1 MTNEWQCINC
11 TFANPA
17 LQYTCEMC
25 QASRG
30 VLVIKPPYSSDERRI
45 LNEHM
50 LAGNSKQSYDGNTT
64 TTPTNYPSS
73 SSSTYI
79 LNSELD
85 TRTRNN
91 LALEEFLNSV
101 ERDKS
106 KLGAYLNGDNVSRT
120 LPSSREH
127 TQPQSTRSNHDLKQ
141 REPSAR
147 DYPGPVGGGFSEPTE
162 GLRYAEEDSARAV
175 WQEIVDF
182 CQSTNIEFVD
192 DSFPPSMSSLLF
204 ESQIAKLSQIDD
216 STPPPGLAQNT
227 TIDQT
232 GGASQ
237 TDNILESDRTELE
250 EEKTLRLLKK
260 ATWLRPRNLRTR
272 SSDQRYEWT
281 VFRNPRPA
289 DISQGISGNC
299 WFLSALAVLAERPDL
314 LKRVMLTRDI
324 CTAGVYQVRL
334 CKDGRWQVI
343 LIDDL
348 LPCDPYRNLL
358 YSPAKKK
365 QLWVPLIEKALAK
378 AHGCYAALASGRS
391 IEGLATL
398 TGAPCETITL
408 QPNISCTSTS
418 PSTTSPP
425 ASTNATTGTGGVPAN
440 TTPFDQAN
448 HHAHSHQNHNHH
460 PHDPNMT
467 TTDQHVEEIDQDLVW
482 AQLLSSRGAGFL
494 MGASCGGGNLQ
505 IDEAEY
511 ARVGLRPRHAY
522 SVMDVRDEGNQLRLV
537 KLRNPWG
544 HFSWKG
550 DWSDDS
556 SLWTSELRAMLMPR
570 GADEGVFWMCFEDVI
585 KYFDSIDVCKI
596 RSGWNEIRLEGL
608 LPTKSTDIENIPF
621 VILTINETTE
631 IDLSLFQSSR
641 RDTLHNT
648 EQTINPKLQQLDLC
662 IMVFRSAMTKVTTTT
677 TTAGNTANQ
686 LLRNAKSLL
695 TNSSSSSSTQH
706 NHRQERLDIG
716 ALIDYSQRQVRNFV
730 GCSLI
735 LEPGEYV
742 ILCTAFNHWQ
752 TKSIQYSLE
761 YPKFLLSVHSSKQ
774 LLVETSRPSSYILA
788 DSVIKLAIARGQRH
802 HAREGLTA
810 YYLTKGWSGLAIVL
824 ENRSKHNYIQVVC
837 DCSRSM
843 NIVSSRGELKTID
856 CIPPLHSLVVIVL
869 TQLEGSVGFSI
880 AHKLT
885 HRVSNSAG
893 LHDWGPAGV
902 NHVPALDTITAGLHS
917 PRPL

>member
-1 MTNEWQCINC
+1 MTNEWKCTNC

-30 VLVIKPPYSSDERRI
+30 VLVIKPGKQNERQI

-50 LAGNSKQSYDGNTT
+50 LNRTDDRTKDQLVC
-64 TTPTNYPSS
+64 PSTS
-73 SSSTYI
+73 SGVLVVDSQMDI
-79 LNSELD
+79 
-85 TRTRNN
+85 RARNN
-91 LALEEFLNSV
+91 LALEKFIDSIDDHHYNLSNKNEDTCHLEYSKTYYDTQHRNNYTIAKGDSS
-101 ERDKS
+101 KS
-106 KLGAYLNGDNVSRT
+106 DCSGAL
-120 LPSSREH
+120 
-127 TQPQSTRSNHDLKQ
+127 
-141 REPSAR
+141 
-147 DYPGPVGGGFSEPTE
+147 GGGFSESIE
-162 GLRYAEEDSARAV
+162 GLRSAEEESARNV
-175 WQEIVDF
+175 WHEIIEF
-182 CQSTNIEFVD
+182 CRTNQLEFVD
-192 DSFPPSMSSLLF
+192 DSFPPVMSSLLF
-204 ESQIAKLSQIDD
+204 ESQIAKLEN
-216 STPPPGLAQNT
+216 L
-227 TIDQT
+227 
-232 GGASQ
+232 
-237 TDNILESDRTELE
+237 TDLPRESNHDNNQQAVEENILESERTELE

-260 ATWLRPRNLRTR
+260 ARWLRPKQLRTR
-272 SSDQRYEWT
+272 SADSRYDWC
-281 VFRNPRPA
+281 VFRNPKPA

-314 LKRVMLTRDI
+314 LERVMLTREI
-324 CTAGVYQVRL
+324 CSEGAYQVRL
-334 CKDGRWQVI
+334 CKDGRWQII

-348 LPCDPYRNLL
+348 LPCDQYRNLL
-358 YSPAKKK
+358 YSPAKRK

-398 TGAPCETITL
+398 TGAPCETIVL
-408 QPNISCTSTS
+408 QPFIGITSTL
-418 PSTTSPP
+418 PSTFVP
-425 ASTNATTGTGGVPAN
+425 NGNDNCNGDLDTGNSKG
-440 TTPFDQAN
+440 FKSSIMDKYF
-448 HHAHSHQNHNHH
+448 
-460 PHDPNMT
+460 
-467 TTDQHVEEIDQDLVW
+467 EEIDQDLVW

-511 ARVGLRPRHAY
+511 VRVGLRPRHAY

-556 SLWTSELRAMLMPR
+556 ALWTNELRAMLMPR
-570 GADEGVFWMCFEDVI
+570 GADEGVFWMCFEDVA

-608 LPTKSTDIENIPF
+608 LPTKSTDTENIPF

-641 RDTLHNT
+641 RDTLHNVD
-648 EQTINPKLQQLDLC
+648 QTISPRVQQLDLC
-662 IMVFRSAMTKVTTTT
+662 IMIFKAIVIEQGKTREMI
-677 TTAGNTANQ
+677 
-686 LLRNAKSLL
+686 
-695 TNSSSSSSTQH
+695 
-706 NHRQERLDIG
+706 DIG
-716 ALIDYSQRQVRNFV
+716 TLVDYSHRNVRNFV

-752 TKSIQYSLE
+752 TKSILYSME
-761 YPKFLLSVHSSKQ
+761 YPKFLLAVHSSKQ
-774 LLVETSRPSSYILA
+774 LLVETSQPSQYILA
-788 DSVIKLAIARGQRH
+788 DAVTKLAFARGQRH
-802 HAREGLTA
+802 HARQDLTA
-810 YYLTKGWSGLAIVL
+810 YYLTRGWSGLAIVL
-824 ENRSKHNYIQVVC
+824 ENRSKKYYIQVVC
-837 DCSRSM
+837 DCSKSM
-843 NIVSSRGELKTID
+843 NIVSSRGALKTVD

-885 HRVSNSAG
+885 HRVSSAAG
-893 LHDWGPAGV
+893 LHDWGPAKK
-902 NHVPALDTITAGLHS
+902 NHVPPLNSITLGLHS

>member
-1 MTNEWQCINC
+1 MTNEWQCTNC

-30 VLVIKPPYSSDERRI
+30 VLVIKPGKQNERRI
-45 LNEHM
+45 LNEFMLNGTDGSMSQPQEH
-50 LAGNSKQSYDGNTT
+50 LAG
-64 TTPTNYPSS
+64 PSTAPS
-73 SSSTYI
+73 CISVVD
-79 LNSELD
+79 SEMD
-85 TRTRNN
+85 IRARNN
-91 LALEEFLNSV
+91 LALERFIDSI
-101 ERDKS
+101 DKHH
-106 KLGAYLNGDNVSRT
+106 KMDHARGQNGDIAYA
-120 LPSSREH
+120 PSSYNKFTVKKATRDSTSGSEH
-127 TQPQSTRSNHDLKQ
+127 SGGL
-141 REPSAR
+141 
-147 DYPGPVGGGFSEPTE
+147 GGGFSEPTE
-162 GLRYAEEDSARAV
+162 GLRSAEEESARNV
-175 WQEIVDF
+175 WLEIVEF
-182 CQSTNIEFVD
+182 CRASQIEFVD
-192 DSFPPSMSSLLF
+192 DSFPPTMSSLLF
-204 ESQIAKLSQIDD
+204 ETQIAKLDSLSESPKETSQIAHQANEE
-216 STPPPGLAQNT
+216 S
-227 TIDQT
+227 
-232 GGASQ
+232 
-237 TDNILESDRTELE
+237 ILDSDRTELE

-260 ATWLRPRNLRTR
+260 AIWLRPKQLRTR
-272 SSDQRYEWT
+272 PSDHRHGWC

-314 LKRVMLTRDI
+314 LERVMLTREI
-324 CTAGVYQVRL
+324 CPQGVYQVRL
-334 CKDGRWQVI
+334 CKDGRWQII

-348 LPCDPYRNLL
+348 LPCDQYRNLL
-358 YSPAKKK
+358 YSPAKRK

-408 QPNISCTSTS
+408 QPNVSSTSTS
-418 PSTTSPP
+418 PSTFNPSGNDRTERNS
-425 ASTNATTGTGGVPAN
+425 STV
-440 TTPFDQAN
+440 DQF
-448 HHAHSHQNHNHH
+448 
-460 PHDPNMT
+460 
-467 TTDQHVEEIDQDLVW
+467 VEEIDQDLVW
-482 AQLLSSRGAGFL
+482 AQLLSSRSAGFL

-505 IDEAEY
+505 INEDEY
-511 ARVGLRPRHAY
+511 VRLGLRPRHAY

-556 SLWTSELRAMLMPR
+556 PLWTSELRAMLMPR

-608 LPTKSTDIENIPF
+608 LPTKSTDAENIPF

-648 EQTINPKLQQLDLC
+648 DQTISPRVQQLDLC
-662 IMVFRSAMTKVTTTT
+662 IMIFRATIIKQ
-677 TTAGNTANQ
+677 N
-686 LLRNAKSLL
+686 KSL
-695 TNSSSSSSTQH
+695 
-706 NHRQERLDIG
+706 EMIDIG
-716 ALIDYSQRQVRNFV
+716 SLVDYSQRQVRNFV

-752 TKSIQYSLE
+752 TKSIQYPME

-774 LLVETSRPSSYILA
+774 LLVETSRPSEYVLA
-788 DSVIKLAIARGQRH
+788 DAVTRLAKAKGQRH

-810 YYLTKGWSGLAIVL
+810 YYLTRGWSGLAIVL
-824 ENRSKHNYIQVVC
+824 ENRSKSYYIQVVC
-837 DCSRSM
+837 DCSKSM
-843 NIVSSRGELKTID
+843 NIVSSRGELKTVD

-885 HRVSNSAG
+885 HRVSTSPG
-893 LHDWGPAGV
+893 LHDWGPAKV
-902 NHVPALDTITAGLHS
+902 NHVPALNSITAGLHS

>member
-1 MTNEWQCINC
+1 
-11 TFANPA
+11 
-17 LQYTCEMC
+17 
-25 QASRG
+25 
-30 VLVIKPPYSSDERRI
+30 
-45 LNEHM
+45 LNEYIFRNENKPQKHDHDQK
-50 LAGNSKQSYDGNTT
+50 ATT
-64 TTPTNYPSS
+64 TT
-73 SSSTYI
+73 I

-85 TRTRNN
+85 TRARNN
-91 LALEEFLNSV
+91 LALERFIESIESQKKFV
-101 ERDKS
+101 ATEP
-106 KLGAYLNGDNVSRT
+106 LNGDHSKSYIA
-120 LPSSREH
+120 PSSSSDESRVQTE
-127 TQPQSTRSNHDLKQ
+127 SNGDTELG
-141 REPSAR
+141 SS
-147 DYPGPVGGGFSEPTE
+147 GLSGGFSEPTE
-162 GLRYAEEDSARAV
+162 GLRCAEEESARSV
-175 WQEIVDF
+175 WLEIVDF
-182 CQSTNIEFVD
+182 CRSTNIEFID
-192 DSFPPSMSSLLF
+192 DSFPPKLSSLLF
-204 ESQIAKLSQIDD
+204 ESQIKKLAQLKED
-216 STPPPGLAQNT
+216 STPHAIGPTLS
-227 TIDQT
+227 D
-232 GGASQ
+232 
-237 TDNILESDRTELE
+237 DKLLDSDRTELE
-250 EEKTLRLLKK
+250 EEKTLRLLRK
-260 ATWLRPRNLRTR
+260 AIWLRPRDIKTR
-272 SSDQRYEWT
+272 SSDQRYEWC

-314 LKRVMLTRDI
+314 LKRVMLTHKI
-324 CTAGVYQVRL
+324 CPEGVYQVRL

-348 LPCDPYRNLL
+348 LPCDPYKNLL

-408 QPNISCTSTS
+408 QPNVSCTSTS
-418 PSTTSPP
+418 PSTTKPHSNHPNSTTNVSPDHLHDND
-425 ASTNATTGTGGVPAN
+425 ANNETT
-440 TTPFDQAN
+440 
-448 HHAHSHQNHNHH
+448 H
-460 PHDPNMT
+460 
-467 TTDQHVEEIDQDLVW
+467 QHVEEIDQDLVW
-482 AQLLSSRGAGFL
+482 AQLLSSRSAGFP

-556 SLWTSELRAMLMPR
+556 PLWTSELRAMLMPR

-596 RSGWNEIRLEGL
+596 RDGWNEIRLEGL

-641 RDTLHNT
+641 RDTLHDT
-648 EQTINPKLQQLDLC
+648 EQTINPLLQQLDLC
-662 IMVFRSAMTKVTTTT
+662 ILVYRSAIKRVKINDNNRGDHFTTGKT
-677 TTAGNTANQ
+677 
-686 LLRNAKSLL
+686 
-695 TNSSSSSSTQH
+695 SSSM
-706 NHRQERLDIG
+706 QEIIEIG
-716 ALIDYSQRQVRNFV
+716 SLVDYSQRQVRNFV

-752 TKSIQYSLE
+752 TKSIQYSQE

-788 DSVIKLAIARGQRH
+788 DAVIKLAMAKGQRH

-824 ENRSKHNYIQVVC
+824 ENRSKQYYIQVVC

-843 NIVSSRGELKTID
+843 NIVSSRGELKTVD
-856 CIPPLHSLVVIVL
+856 CIPPLHCLVVIVL

-885 HRVSNSAG
+885 HRVSVSPG
-893 LHDWGPAGV
+893 LHDWGPTGV
-902 NHVPALDTITAGLHS
+902 NHVPALDTITSGLHS

>member
-1 MTNEWQCINC
+1 MLNGESKQHQ
-11 TFANPA
+11 
-17 LQYTCEMC
+17 QYQQHFEPQPGTS
-25 QASRG
+25 ASRIS
-30 VLVIKPPYSSDERRI
+30 VVD
-45 LNEHM
+45 
-50 LAGNSKQSYDGNTT
+50 
-64 TTPTNYPSS
+64 
-73 SSSTYI
+73 
-79 LNSELD
+79 SEID
-85 TRTRNN
+85 IRTRNN
-91 LALEEFLNSV
+91 LALENFLDGIDNHQRRV
-101 ERDKS
+101 
-106 KLGAYLNGDNVSRT
+106 KLGDATCPIPSTSSDYFRQNKKTLDRDLLDNEGSGS
-120 LPSSREH
+120 L
-127 TQPQSTRSNHDLKQ
+127 
-141 REPSAR
+141 
-147 DYPGPVGGGFSEPTE
+147 GGGFSEPAE
-162 GLRYAEEDSARAV
+162 GLRSAEEESARNV
-175 WQEIVDF
+175 WLEIVEF
-182 CQSTNIEFVD
+182 CRSNKIEFVD
-192 DSFPPSMSSLLF
+192 DSFPPIMNSLLF
-204 ESQIAKLSQIDD
+204 ESQIIKLQQLTD
-216 STPPPGLAQNT
+216 SPR
-227 TIDQT
+227 
-232 GGASQ
+232 
-237 TDNILESDRTELE
+237 DNPANNLQVDEGSILDSDRTELE

-260 ATWLRPRNLRTR
+260 ATWLRPKHLRTR
-272 SSDQRYEWT
+272 SSDHRYEWT

-314 LKRVMLTRDI
+314 LERVMLTREI
-324 CTAGVYQVRL
+324 CREGVYQVRL
-334 CKDGRWQVI
+334 CKDGRWQII

-348 LPCDPYRNLL
+348 LPCDQYRNLL
-358 YSPAKKK
+358 YSPAKRK

-408 QPNISCTSTS
+408 QPNVSCTSTS
-418 PSTTSPP
+418 PSTFAPVGSVENNTNNRERS
-425 ASTNATTGTGGVPAN
+425 STAT
-440 TTPFDQAN
+440 D
-448 HHAHSHQNHNHH
+448 HY
-460 PHDPNMT
+460 
-467 TTDQHVEEIDQDLVW
+467 VEEIDQDLVW

-505 IDEAEY
+505 IDEMEY
-511 ARVGLRPRHAY
+511 VRVGLRPRHAY

-556 SLWTSELRAMLMPR
+556 PKWTSELRTMLMPR

-608 LPTKSTDIENIPF
+608 LPTKSTDTENIPF

-631 IDLSLFQSSR
+631 IDFSLFQSSR
-641 RDTLHNT
+641 RDTINNT
-648 EQTINPKLQQLDLC
+648 DQTVSPRTQQLDLC
-662 IMVFRSAMTKVTTTT
+662 IMIFRSATIK
-677 TTAGNTANQ
+677 NY
-686 LLRNAKSLL
+686 
-695 TNSSSSSSTQH
+695 SS
-706 NHRQERLDIG
+706 QEEIDIG
-716 ALIDYSQRQVRNFV
+716 SLIDYSQRQVRNFV

-752 TKSIQYSLE
+752 TKSIQYSQE
-761 YPKFLLSVHSSKQ
+761 YPKFLLSLHSSKQ
-774 LLVETSRPSSYILA
+774 LLVETSRPGGYILA
-788 DSVIKLAIARGQRH
+788 DAVTKLAMSKGQRH

-824 ENRSKHNYIQVVC
+824 ENRSKNHYIQVVC

-843 NIVSSRGELKTID
+843 NIVSSRGELKTVD

-885 HRVSNSAG
+885 HRVSTIPG
-893 LHDWGPAGV
+893 LHDWGPAKM
-902 NHVPALDTITAGLHS
+902 NHVPQLNSITAGLHS

>member
-1 MTNEWQCINC
+1 MTNEWQCTNC
-11 TFANPA
+11 TYANPA
-17 LQYTCEMC
+17 LKYTCEIC

-30 VLVIKPPYSSDERRI
+30 VLVIKPGVSSERRI
-45 LNEHM
+45 LNESM
-50 LAGNSKQSYDGNTT
+50 LNASR
-64 TTPTNYPSS
+64 PSS
-73 SSSTYI
+73 VKTVS
-79 LNSELD
+79 SELD
-85 TRTRNN
+85 IRTKNN
-91 LALEEFLNSV
+91 LALERFLASIDRQRARPNGEVSHNHHLDLCQCSS
-101 ERDKS
+101 ENQDTS
-106 KLGAYLNGDNVSRT
+106 GLGL
-120 LPSSREH
+120 
-127 TQPQSTRSNHDLKQ
+127 
-141 REPSAR
+141 
-147 DYPGPVGGGFSEPTE
+147 GFSEPTE
-162 GLRYAEEDSARAV
+162 GLRNAEEDLARNV

-182 CQSTNIEFVD
+182 CRANRIEFVD
-192 DSFPPSMSSLLF
+192 DSFPPSMNSLLF
-204 ESQIAKLSQIDD
+204 ESQIAKLQQMTD
-216 STPPPGLAQNT
+216 SPQSLDATPGT
-227 TIDQT
+227 
-232 GGASQ
+232 S
-237 TDNILESDRTELE
+237 DNILDINRSELE

-260 ATWLRPRNLRTR
+260 SVWMRPRQIRTR
-272 SSDQRYEWT
+272 SSDHHLDWT

-299 WFLSALAVLAERPDL
+299 WFLSALAVLAERPEL
-314 LKRVMLTRDI
+314 LERVMLTRNI
-324 CTAGVYQVRL
+324 CPEGVYQVRL

-348 LPCDPYRNLL
+348 LPCDQYRNPL
-358 YSPAKKK
+358 YSPVKKK

-398 TGAPCETITL
+398 TGSPCETITL

-418 PSTTSPP
+418 PSVSLP
-425 ASTNATTGTGGVPAN
+425 AANQNA
-440 TTPFDQAN
+440 
-448 HHAHSHQNHNHH
+448 SE
-460 PHDPNMT
+460 PNVSSEY
-467 TTDQHVEEIDQDLVW
+467 VEEIDEDLVW
-482 AQLLSSRGAGFL
+482 AQLLSSRSAGFL

-505 IDEAEY
+505 IDEDEY

-522 SVMDVRDEGNQLRLV
+522 SVMDVRDEGNQLRLL

-556 SLWTSELRAMLMPR
+556 ALWTRELKAMLMPR
-570 GADEGVFWMCFEDVI
+570 GADEGVFWMCFKDVV

-596 RSGWNEIRLEGL
+596 RSGWNESRLEGL
-608 LPTKSTDIENIPF
+608 FPTKSTDIDNIPF
-621 VILTINETTE
+621 VILTVNETTE

-641 RDTLHNT
+641 RDTLYNT
-648 EQTINPKLQQLDLC
+648 DQTIGPKIQQLDLC
-662 IMVFRSAMTKVTTTT
+662 IMVFRSQSIKKKTHEV
-677 TTAGNTANQ
+677 
-686 LLRNAKSLL
+686 
-695 TNSSSSSSTQH
+695 
-706 NHRQERLDIG
+706 LDIG
-716 ALIDYSQRQVRNFV
+716 SFVEYSQRQVRNFV

-761 YPKFLLSVHSSKQ
+761 YPKFLLSVHCSKQ
-774 LLVETSRPSSYILA
+774 LLVETARPNEFILA
-788 DSVIKLAIARGQRH
+788 DAVIKLAIVKGQRH

-824 ENRSKHNYIQVVC
+824 ENRLRGYYIQVVC
-837 DCSRSM
+837 DCSKSM
-843 NIVSSRGELKTID
+843 NIVSSRGDLKTVD

-885 HRVSNSAG
+885 HRVSSTAG
-893 LHDWGPAGV
+893 LHDWGPVGK
-902 NHVPALDTITAGLHS
+902 NHMPPLDSVTAGLHS